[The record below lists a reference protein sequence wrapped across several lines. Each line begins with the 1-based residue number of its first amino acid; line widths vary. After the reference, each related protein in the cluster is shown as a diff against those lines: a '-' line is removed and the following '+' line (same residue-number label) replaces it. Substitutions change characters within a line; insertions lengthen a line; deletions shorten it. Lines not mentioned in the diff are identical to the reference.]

1 MRLDLDI
8 YRQWETPRSVC
19 GQLWS
24 RGLPWLYTLEP
35 ARENPAIPGHPCIP
49 AGRYK
54 VILTKSPR
62 LGYVCPE
69 VLDVPGRTAIRWH
82 IGNYPT
88 DVEGCVALG
97 EERGPDYVDRSRGA
111 FQRLMDVLPHYD
123 EIWVTYHDG
132 PPLEEGKNDGEQRTA
147 DAGEGTAADSTN
159 RAHV

>member
-8 YRQWETPRSVC
+8 YRQWETPHSVC
-19 GQLWS
+19 GQLYL

-35 ARENPAIPGHPCIP
+35 ARENPVIPGHPCIP

-82 IGNYPT
+82 IGNFPL

-97 EERGPDYVDRSRGA
+97 EGHQEDYVSESRVA
-111 FQRLMDVLPHYD
+111 FHRLMDVLVHYD
-123 EIWVTYHDG
+123 ELWATYHDG
-132 PPLEEGKNDGEQRTA
+132 PPLEEGNSVGQQPTA
-147 DAGEGTAADSTN
+147 EGAAGTAADSTN
-159 RAHV
+159 SAHV